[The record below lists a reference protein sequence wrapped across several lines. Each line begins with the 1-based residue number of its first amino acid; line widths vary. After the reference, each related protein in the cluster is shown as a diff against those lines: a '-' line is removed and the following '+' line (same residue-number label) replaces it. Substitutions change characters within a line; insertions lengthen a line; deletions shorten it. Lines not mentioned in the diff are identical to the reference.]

1 MTHDPYPML
10 EQITKVIPP
19 RDMLTMDLDNP
30 AIWYRPPI
38 VDYQFLVVHWGG
50 GPNSA
55 GWPIE
60 EPELTFWQKV
70 AVQLGRVKAVLAVWL
85 PYHISR
91 GMSTIAYSTWV
102 DSLFGRIGRL
112 RGHRYNGGQWGSI
125 NQITHAVV
133 LVMGFGQTA
142 TRRAWQSVGLIW
154 FCSGAPQAVGHRFFN
169 DWPQTQTTTSCP
181 GDENSEVINEERYV
195 GALGRLRWRPAGLA
209 SKGRRVRAVTLNLTK
224 LRYLDRMRSRYTP
237 DVESA
242 VREFQ
247 IIHSLKV
254 DGIIGPVTW
263 KALAAA

>member
-1 MTHDPYPML
+1 ML

-30 AIWYRPPI
+30 AVWWRPPI
-38 VDYQFLVVHWGG
+38 IDYQYLVVHWGG

-91 GMSTIAYSTWV
+91 GMSTIAYSTAV
-102 DSLFGRIGRL
+102 DSLYGRIIRL
-112 RGHRYNGGQWGSI
+112 RGHKSNGGQWGSI
-125 NQITHAVV
+125 NTITHAVV
-133 LVMGFGQTA
+133 LVMGFGQVA
-142 TRRAWQSVGLIW
+142 TRRAWRSVGLIW
-154 FCSGAPQAVGHRFFN
+154 FASGAPKVVGHRFFN
-169 DWPQTQTTTSCP
+169 SWPQTQTQTTCP
-181 GDENSEVINEERYV
+181 GDLNSQMISDEGYIT
-195 GALGRLRWRPAGLA
+195 ALGLLHRRIVA
-209 SKGRRVRAVTLNLTK
+209 SHGVTVRAATTKLAK

-237 DVESA
+237 DVEQA

-254 DGIIGPVTW
+254 DGIIGPATW